1 MDLIF
6 TPLREASMKIINSL
20 ITLGFLL
27 GTQQAYATDKY
38 DEPELS
44 WGVGLGMIS
53 EDEGYTEVGS
63 DSTAVPIFIIN
74 YGKFYLMG
82 PKFGYQLYANDNYTF
97 GLTGNFRMD
106 GYEAEDSLFLMGMD
120 DRDGTLDLGVEYSY
134 DTGFGKIGIEIV
146 ADTLGKHEGYQAD
159 ISFSYPINF
168 DNGQLSPYIGAEYRS
183 DDLVNYYYGVK
194 NTEVTQIRQ
203 FYQADSAVNLVMGIR
218 STWFSGPHHRFVAML
233 QFKAFDDSIK
243 DSPIIDADDADD
255 AYNMIFGYAYVF

>member
-6 TPLREASMKIINSL
+6 TTLKGTNMKIINSL
-20 ITLGFLL
+20 ITIGFLI
-27 GTQQAYATDKY
+27 GAQQVYATDKY
-38 DEPELS
+38 DEPELG
-44 WGVGLGMIS
+44 WGVGLGMTIG
-53 EDEGYTEVGS
+53 DTGYTKFGS
-63 DSTAVPIFIIN
+63 DSMAVPLLLIN

-134 DTGFGKIGIEIV
+134 DTGFGKIGIEVV
-146 ADTLGKHEGYQAD
+146 ADTLDTHEGYQAE
-159 ISFSYPINF
+159 ISYSYPINF

-194 NTEVTQIRQ
+194 SNEVTQNRKQ
-203 FYQADSAVNLVMGIR
+203 
-218 STWFSGPHHRFVAML
+218 
-233 QFKAFDDSIK
+233 
-243 DSPIIDADDADD
+243 
-255 AYNMIFGYAYVF
+255 

>member
-1 MDLIF
+1 MYLIF
-6 TPLREASMKIINSL
+6 TTLKGTNMKIINSL
-20 ITLGFLL
+20 LTIGFLI
-27 GTQQAYATDKY
+27 GAPQAHATDKY
-38 DEPELS
+38 HEPELS
-44 WGVGLGMIS
+44 WGVGLGIIS
-53 EDEGYTEVGS
+53 EDEGYTELGS
-63 DSTAVPIFIIN
+63 DSMAVPIFIVN

-82 PKFGYQLYANDNYTF
+82 PKFGYQLYGNDNYTF
-97 GLTGNFRMD
+97 GLTGNYRLD
-106 GYEAEDSLFLMGMD
+106 GYEAEDSPYLMGMD
-120 DRDGTLDLGVEYSY
+120 DRDGTLDIGVEYSY
-134 DTGFGKIGIEIV
+134 DTGFGKIGIEVV
-146 ADTLGKHEGYQAD
+146 ADALGEHEGYQAD

-194 NTEVTQIRQ
+194 STEATQIRQ

-243 DSPIIDADDADD
+243 DSPIIDADH